1 MVASRHV
8 EIERKYAVAI
18 GAVLPTFGDTLG
30 TIRGAPA
37 AEFDLEAVYFDTADL
52 DLLRHGVTLRRR
64 TGGEDAGWHLKLPGG
79 KDTRTE
85 VALPLGRAVR
95 SVPTALLPHVRAL
108 VRDRP
113 LSPVARV
120 STRRLEYAL
129 HDDAGAV
136 LATVC
141 DDHVRSERLHG
152 TPLVQ
157 EWREWEVELGGGSRS
172 VLEAVET
179 DLVRAGAERAAAGS
193 KLAHALG
200 DATPPVARTA
210 SRRSLARGS
219 AAQLLTA
226 RVASHTARLHRHDA
240 GVRNDHPESV
250 HKLRIAARRL
260 RSALLTYGPLVGPG
274 AVDSMRE
281 ELRWL
286 GQALGG
292 ARDATVLRDH
302 LDRALASEPADW
314 VVGAVRDR
322 IDRELDMAAD
332 GGRAEGLRALD
343 SDRYF
348 RLLDALD
355 DFATSVPFTPRAQ
368 SPAKVV
374 IPDLLQRDAKRL
386 RRAVRTM
393 RSTEDAHQHDLALHE
408 VRKKAK
414 RLRYAAESAVPVFG
428 ARATALLASTTRIQE
443 TLGRHQ
449 DAVVARDALW
459 GLAMQAHRDGED
471 TFTFGRLHAL
481 EQHRAARAELDF
493 DHAWA
498 NVRHRG
504 LARWIRR
511 EDV

>member
-8 EIERKYAVAI
+8 EIERKYAVDV
-18 GAVLPTFGDTLG
+18 GAVLPTFGDG
-30 TIRGAPA
+30 PGSMSVAPA
-37 AEFDLEAVYFDTADL
+37 AELDLDAVYFDTADL

-85 VALPLGRAVR
+85 VRLPLGRAVR
-95 SVPTALLPHVRAL
+95 SVPSALLPHVRAL

-120 STRRLEYAL
+120 STRRLEYTL
-129 HDDAGAV
+129 HDDGGGV

-152 TPLVQ
+152 TALVQ
-157 EWREWEVELGGGSRS
+157 EWREWEVELVDGSRS

-179 DLVRAGAERAAAGS
+179 DLVHAGAERASTGS

-200 DATPPVARTA
+200 DATPPAVRAP
-210 SRRSLARGS
+210 SRQSLARGS
-219 AAQLLTA
+219 AAQLLLA
-226 RVASHTARLHRHDA
+226 RVATHTARLHRHDA
-240 GVRNDHPESV
+240 GVRADHPESV

-260 RSALLTYGPLVGPG
+260 RSALLTYGPLAEPG
-274 AVDSMRE
+274 GFDPLRE

-302 LDRALASEPADW
+302 LDRALASEPDEW
-314 VVGAVRDR
+314 IVGPVRDR
-322 IDRELDMAAD
+322 IDQELDKAAD
-332 GGRAEGLRALD
+332 SGRADGLRALD
-343 SDRYF
+343 SHRYF

-355 DFATSVPFTPRAQ
+355 AFAASVVLTPRAQ
-368 SPAKVV
+368 SPARVV
-374 IPDLLQRDAKRL
+374 VPDLLQRDAKRL
-386 RRAVRTM
+386 RRAVVTM
-393 RSTEDAHQHDLALHE
+393 RSTEDAHQHDLAVHE

-428 ARATALLASTTRIQE
+428 ARATALRASTTRIQE

-449 DAVVARDALW
+449 DAVVARDALR
-459 GLAMQAHRDGED
+459 GFAMQAHLDGED

-481 EQHRAARAELDF
+481 EQQRATRAERDF

-498 NVRHRG
+498 KVPHRG
-504 LARWIRR
+504 LRRWIQR
-511 EDV
+511 